1 MDALERY
8 LGAVEQVT
16 PASVDMLTMP
26 AATETRF
33 TLELFA
39 AAIRLAVMHM
49 MIQRYDCRFI
59 CLFALQEL
67 PSIQQQIDDSA
78 STFAVL
84 EASHHPLYD
93 EAADMFWQLRH
104 WPNAAQEELEAARER
119 IWGYRNR
126 YQLQLQEDQRQLQQ
140 DLQQLQVG

>member
-1 MDALERY
+1 MCFKNHITSTTQWLE
-8 LGAVEQVT
+8 
-16 PASVDMLTMP
+16 
-26 AATETRF
+26 
-33 TLELFA
+33 
-39 AAIRLAVMHM
+39 
-49 MIQRYDCRFI
+49 
-59 CLFALQEL
+59 LQEL

-84 EASHHPLYD
+84 EASHHPLFD

-104 WPNAAQEELEAARER
+104 WPNAVQEELAAAMER

-140 DLQQLQVG
+140 DLQQLQVGSAINACSRMASCTDHGFWLVAYSS